1 MLNEVNRLMALAV
14 KHYVE
19 ISENETL
26 KAEILKAVNV
36 CRNAISSGNKII
48 FCGNGG
54 SAADSQHIAAE
65 FTGRF
70 ELERNPLPAIA
81 LTTDTSALTA
91 IGNDYGFEEIFS
103 RQLNALGKKGDVLIV
118 LTTSGNSTNVI
129 RCAENARK
137 LGIKIISMTGIR
149 DGIIDKLSD
158 IKIKCL
164 SKRTANVQEGH
175 IMIAHIICKLV
186 ETSIALDI

>member
-65 FTGRF
+65 F
-70 ELERNPLPAIA
+70 
-81 LTTDTSALTA
+81 
-91 IGNDYGFEEIFS
+91 
-103 RQLNALGKKGDVLIV
+103 
-118 LTTSGNSTNVI
+118 
-129 RCAENARK
+129 
-137 LGIKIISMTGIR
+137 
-149 DGIIDKLSD
+149 
-158 IKIKCL
+158 
-164 SKRTANVQEGH
+164 
-175 IMIAHIICKLV
+175 
-186 ETSIALDI
+186 